1 MKDWEALAEWF
12 HENREAN
19 QTDYYLI
26 QHPAL
31 LELIGEVSGLRV
43 LDLGCGPGSLAIALS
58 ELGAE
63 VTAIDS
69 SPTMLNI
76 ARKDAERNGQ
86 RVRFIQG
93 EVKEWEEPEANYDL
107 VTAINLLRYLERPS
121 RLIPVVK
128 RALASRGRFII
139 SDVHPILN
147 AGGRPGDL
155 TERRVCEYFD
165 RRESSMVFRD
175 NGRKRQVRFYR
186 RPLSDI
192 FSLLTENGMVV
203 TKFSEPQPKESL
215 VAEGN
220 QKYYEAGN
228 RFPFCYLI
236 EAMKWEG
243 NNS

>member
-1 MKDWEALAEWF
+1 MKEWEALAEWF

-31 LELIGEVSGLRV
+31 LELIGEVSGIRV

-93 EVKEWEEPEANYDL
+93 EVKEWEDPEASYDL
-107 VTAINLLRYLERPS
+107 VTAINLLRYLER
-121 RLIPVVK
+121 RLAK
-128 RALASRGRFII
+128 Q
-139 SDVHPILN
+139 
-147 AGGRPGDL
+147 GGRILLVETAGIPEF
-155 TERRVCEYFD
+155 ERT
-165 RRESSMVFRD
+165 RD
-175 NGRKRQVRFYR
+175 FYR
-186 RPLSDI
+186 KNG
-192 FSLLTENGMVV
+192 FTEEARIRE
-203 TKFSEPQPKESL
+203 FYEPGVDKIVFWKRL
-215 VAEGN
+215 
-220 QKYYEAGN
+220 
-228 RFPFCYLI
+228 
-236 EAMKWEG
+236 
-243 NNS
+243 